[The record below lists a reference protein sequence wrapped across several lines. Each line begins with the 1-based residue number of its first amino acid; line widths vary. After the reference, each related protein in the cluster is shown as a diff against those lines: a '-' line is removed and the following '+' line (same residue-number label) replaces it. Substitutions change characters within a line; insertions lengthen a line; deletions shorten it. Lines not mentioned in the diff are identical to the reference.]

1 MQWFRNFK
9 ISTKLVV
16 SFLFIL
22 TLMAALGFFMILRL
36 STISA
41 SSQDMAKV
49 QLPGLLSISRI
60 SDYFGSYRRGE
71 LLEVLSEKKEDI
83 EKYVKRNSEML
94 EKLKSEQLVY
104 EKLMDSDAEKKAY
117 AEFAEALPLYLAENP
132 KIVALA
138 LENKD
143 IEASELVRGASSK
156 NFNRAL
162 KAIEA
167 IMAAQVKQ
175 TVKESSAM
183 VSLSVASRTWVMV
196 ALVVCIIAG
205 LIEAVVIAR
214 LISAPLQDLT
224 RKAEQIAGGDL
235 NVTVDQN
242 SSDEVGQLS
251 GAFNTMTSNLRHL
264 IGRLTETSAQ
274 LLSASGQLRVTAEQM
289 STGTEEV
296 AAQAGT
302 VATASE
308 EMSATSSDIA
318 NNCHMAADSAQH
330 AADTTQKGFDVVRH
344 TVDGIRQRG
353 EGTKANAKLVESLGA
368 RSDQIGAIV
377 STIEDIAD
385 QTNLLAL
392 NAAIEAARAGEMG
405 RGFAVVA
412 DEVRALA
419 ERTTRATK
427 EISEMIR
434 AIQHETRQAIVSMEE
449 GVRGT
454 EQGVTEAIQLETALN
469 EILEQVNAVTMQ
481 VSQIATA
488 AEEQTATTSEI
499 TNNINQINQVVN
511 QTSHGAHEAAGAA
524 AGLAHQAEALQAL
537 VRQFRV

>member
-1 MQWFRNFK
+1 MVQ
-9 ISTKLVV
+9 KLQDQHQTGCLVPV
-16 SFLFIL
+16 IL

-224 RKAEQIAGGDL
+224 RKANRMPGG
-235 NVTVDQN
+235 
-242 SSDEVGQLS
+242 
-251 GAFNTMTSNLRHL
+251 
-264 IGRLTETSAQ
+264 
-274 LLSASGQLRVTAEQM
+274 
-289 STGTEEV
+289 
-296 AAQAGT
+296 
-302 VATASE
+302 SE
-308 EMSATSSDIA
+308 
-318 NNCHMAADSAQH
+318 CHS
-330 AADTTQKGFDVVRH
+330 
-344 TVDGIRQRG
+344 
-353 EGTKANAKLVESLGA
+353 
-368 RSDQIGAIV
+368 
-377 STIEDIAD
+377 
-385 QTNLLAL
+385 
-392 NAAIEAARAGEMG
+392 
-405 RGFAVVA
+405 
-412 DEVRALA
+412 
-419 ERTTRATK
+419 
-427 EISEMIR
+427 
-434 AIQHETRQAIVSMEE
+434 
-449 GVRGT
+449 
-454 EQGVTEAIQLETALN
+454 
-469 EILEQVNAVTMQ
+469 
-481 VSQIATA
+481 
-488 AEEQTATTSEI
+488 
-499 TNNINQINQVVN
+499 
-511 QTSHGAHEAAGAA
+511 
-524 AGLAHQAEALQAL
+524 
-537 VRQFRV
+537 